1 VYVTQKSMGDLAANA
16 VELDAQSATETDRH
30 ATDSREAGRAETG
43 RQAPEST
50 ESGNK
55 ESNRRKTGRQEID
68 HRKTDRQETDRQ
80 EIDRREIDALDS
92 RIVQLIR
99 DRHRVSFRIQQ
110 RRRREGGPRTVL
122 TREMVVIDRY
132 RQGLGPEGTA
142 LATAILR
149 LCRGPAPEA
158 PGPAPAG
165 RGEPDA

>member
-1 VYVTQKSMGDLAANA
+1 MTQKSTGDLAADA
-16 VELDAQSATETDRH
+16 VELDAQSATETD
-30 ATDSREAGRAETG
+30 SREAGRAETG
-43 RQAPEST
+43 GQAPEST
-50 ESGNK
+50 EPGI
-55 ESNRRKTGRQEID
+55 EETGRPVM
-68 HRKTDRQETDRQ
+68 DRPETDRQ
-80 EIDRREIDALDS
+80 EMDRREIDALDS

-142 LATAILR
+142 LATAVLR